1 MVLNPRFL
9 ELSVVGG
16 DKDIMRKLILVSF
29 SFIFLVI
36 AIFSQEKTT
45 SVSPSKFIADKDKP
59 SVYITFERFGG
70 NKPLVKSNEDNSER
84 ISLRLHNNTSLPIA
98 VDANWDI
105 RRVTSFPITLSDG
118 GKGVTVADGA
128 EVEICYEAE
137 AMPQMKAEEF
147 LKIQVPKQIPSYY
160 NCRLGLQRSGRSDT
174 WIRSGNSII
183 FSVPQEFLTKNLKIY
198 TLFNY
203 EWESENG
210 QMKAD
215 EPHHQVYFYSTDLP
229 YPQQK

>member
-1 MVLNPRFL
+1 MVLNLRFL
-9 ELSVVGG
+9 GLSVVGG
-16 DKDIMRKLILVSF
+16 DKNIVKKSILVSF
-29 SFIFLVI
+29 SFIFLII
-36 AIFSQEKTT
+36 AIYSQEKTT
-45 SVSPSKFIADKDKP
+45 SVIPSKSVTDKNKP

-70 NKPLVKSNEDNSER
+70 SEPIVKSNEDKSAR

-105 RRVTSFPITLSDG
+105 RKVTPFPITLSDG
-118 GKGVTVADGA
+118 GKGVTVSDGA
-128 EVEICYEAE
+128 ELEICYEAE
-137 AMPQMKAEEF
+137 AMPQRKVEEF

-174 WIRSGNSII
+174 WIRSGNSIV

-229 YPQQK
+229 YSQQK